1 MRIGWRI
8 LLGTLALVAV
18 AALLLGQ
25 VFLAQVKP
33 GVRQTTEDTLVD
45 AANLLAELASDDLRN
60 GRMADG
66 AFAAAVA
73 AYAKRDPVATIW
85 GFPKR
90 STSLRVYVADARGIV
105 LFDSTGRDTGAD
117 YSRWNDVARTL
128 RGEYGARSSVP
139 DPADPEATVMHV
151 AAPVRDARGGIV
163 GVLTVAKPNAVIAP
177 FIARSRATILAWG
190 LVLLAVAL
198 LAGGGL
204 AAWIARQLGALRRYA
219 QAAAAGERAALPRT
233 AGEFAELGEALATMR
248 AQLEGKQYVER
259 YVQDLTHEMKGPLAA
274 IRAGAELL
282 EQPLPPADQ
291 ARFAGAVLAQS
302 ERLAQMI
309 DRMLALAA
317 LEHRQQLDA
326 PVAIDVATL
335 VNQVAFDQQARLATK
350 SQRLAVDVRN
360 APRVRGD
367 AFLLRQAIG
376 NLVENAAAFAPVGG
390 DIDVTACVD
399 GGNVSIVVGDRGP
412 GVPDFA
418 LARVFER
425 FYSLPRPDGG
435 SRSSGLGLNFVAE
448 VAGLHGGSAALANR
462 DGGGAIATLLVP
474 LADA

>member
-8 LLGTLALVAV
+8 LIGTLALVAV

-73 AYAKRDPVATIW
+73 AYAKRDPDATIW

-90 STSLRVYVADARGIV
+90 STSLRVYVTDARGVV

-177 FIARSRATILAWG
+177 FIARSRGTILAWG

-219 QAAAAGERAALPRT
+219 QAAHVP
-233 AGEFAELGEALATMR
+233 
-248 AQLEGKQYVER
+248 
-259 YVQDLTHEMKGPLAA
+259 HHP
-274 IRAGAELL
+274 
-282 EQPLPPADQ
+282 
-291 ARFAGAVLAQS
+291 
-302 ERLAQMI
+302 
-309 DRMLALAA
+309 
-317 LEHRQQLDA
+317 
-326 PVAIDVATL
+326 
-335 VNQVAFDQQARLATK
+335 
-350 SQRLAVDVRN
+350 QRHCHAH
-360 APRVRGD
+360 
-367 AFLLRQAIG
+367 
-376 NLVENAAAFAPVGG
+376 
-390 DIDVTACVD
+390 
-399 GGNVSIVVGDRGP
+399 
-412 GVPDFA
+412 
-418 LARVFER
+418 
-425 FYSLPRPDGG
+425 
-435 SRSSGLGLNFVAE
+435 SG
-448 VAGLHGGSAALANR
+448 R
-462 DGGGAIATLLVP
+462 
-474 LADA
+474 